1 MRRLAACVL
10 LTIVACSTGSESER
24 FVLEEWAVSG
34 PERLA
39 AGVDAVTVENSGEWS
54 HTLVVTTEGGQ
65 VVAASGLIE
74 SGAGTDLEVALQP
87 GAYVFS
93 CRIVAEDDEGVLSD
107 HYERGM
113 NRRVI
118 VKA

>member
-10 LTIVACSTGSESER
+10 LTIVACSTGVESDR
-24 FVLEEWAVSG
+24 YVLEEWAVGG

-39 AGVDAVTVENSGEWS
+39 AGVDAVNVENSGEWS
-54 HTLVVTTEGGQ
+54 HTLVVTTEGGL

-74 SGAGTDLEVALQP
+74 SGAITALEVSLHP

-93 CRIVAEDDEGVLSD
+93 CRIVAEDDEGGLSD

-118 VKA
+118 VEA

>member
-10 LTIVACSTGSESER
+10 LTIVACSTGTESGR
-24 FVLEEWAVSG
+24 YVLEEWAISG

-39 AGVDAVTVENSGEWS
+39 AGAHPITAENSGEWS
-54 HTLVVTTEGGQ
+54 HTLVVTTEGGR

-74 SGAGTDLEVALQP
+74 SGASTAFEVSLLP

-93 CRIVAEDDEGVLSD
+93 CRIVAQDDEGGLSD

-113 NRRVI
+113 SRRVI
-118 VKA
+118 VEA

>member
-1 MRRLAACVL
+1 VRRLAACVL
-10 LTIVACSTGSESER
+10 LTVVACSAGAAHESY
-24 FVLEEWAVSG
+24 VLEEWAVSG

-39 AGVDAVTVENSGEWS
+39 AGGGAITVENSGEWS
-54 HTLVVTTEGGQ
+54 HTLVVTTEGGH

-74 SGAGTDLEVALQP
+74 AGTSTTLDVSLEP

-93 CRIVAEDDEGVLSD
+93 CRIVAQDDEGGLSD

-113 NRRVI
+113 SRRVM
-118 VKA
+118 VEA

>member
-1 MRRLAACVL
+1 MRRLAVCVL
-10 LTIVACSTGSESER
+10 LTVVACSIGIESDGY
-24 FVLEEWAVSG
+24 VLEEWAVNG

-39 AGVDAVTVENSGEWS
+39 VGANAITVENSGEWS
-54 HTLVVTTEGGQ
+54 HTLVVTTEGGL

-74 SGAGTDLEVALQP
+74 SGANTTLNVSLES

-93 CRIVAEDDEGVLSD
+93 CRIVAEDDEGGLSD

-113 NRRVI
+113 SRRVI
-118 VKA
+118 VGA